1 MKADTVREMLTVI
14 EDCMGDAPPYCH
26 AACPMHTDVKGYVNL
41 IAEGKYQEAIK
52 LIREKLF
59 LPKTLG
65 RICAHPCEEQC
76 KRNELGHAMSI
87 AALKRF
93 VADNYDDEFDWDTTR
108 EPERRERI
116 AVIGSGPAGAQA
128 ALDLRRYGYRVTIY
142 EKHPVVGGMLYVG
155 IPSYRLPREVIN
167 AEYSL
172 LHRLGIK
179 IKLATEVGKDIPFQ
193 EIVDSYDGV
202 VIAVGAH
209 KGFKLPVNGKDLPGA
224 ILAVDFLRE
233 VSLTGTYKGF
243 GKRITVIGG
252 GNVALDSARTAVR
265 LGAEKVHLVCL
276 ERDIKEM
283 FAHDWEVHEAL
294 EEGVIL
300 HNSWGTDSIQGDEA
314 VEQIVLKK
322 CIQVFD
328 PKGRFNP
335 AYDDGCKETIDTD
348 MVIFA
353 IGQGV
358 DSDFAAPVEVGRGG
372 RFVVEEKTLQTNV
385 RHVFAAG
392 DGTGISLMAVEAM
405 AEGRIAAKSLHCYL
419 NGLDMRSHR
428 ENDRAY
434 RTSLE
439 TSVPADDTNPERVPT
454 HKLEIATRMRTF
466 AEVDLGFAEEEAV
479 QEASRCLKCECRLCV
494 KECLMLQEYSPDCP
508 KKLFKDALING
519 TIEEIIPFSCNMCGT
534 CTLVCP
540 KDFKLQEVFTHMR
553 KEMVAANGGK
563 SPMKGH
569 KVIDMHQ
576 LLSFSRFFNTTRAAR
591 DRAVPHNGGTNGS
604 DTSGTRVNNT
614 VAGGKR

>member
-1 MKADTVREMLTVI
+1 MKADTVREMLPVI

-26 AACPMHTDVKGYVNL
+26 TACPMHTDVKGYVNL
-41 IAEGKYQEAIK
+41 IAEGKYKEAIQT
-52 LIREKLF
+52 IRQKLF
-59 LPKTLG
+59 LPKSLG
-65 RICAHPCEEQC
+65 RVCAHPCEEHC
-76 KRNELGHAMSI
+76 KRNEVGNAMSI
-87 AALKRF
+87 ASLKRF
-93 VADNYDDEFDWDTTR
+93 AADNYDDEFDWDVTR
-108 EPERRERI
+108 EPDRPEKI

-128 ALDLRRYGYRVTIY
+128 ALDLRRQGYSVTVY

-155 IPSYRLPREVIN
+155 IPSYRLPREIIN

-172 LHRLGIK
+172 LHRMGIK

-193 EIVDSYDGV
+193 EIVDTYDGV
-202 VIAVGAH
+202 VIAIGAH

-224 ILAVDFLRE
+224 IQAVDFLRE

-276 ERDIKEM
+276 EKDIKEM
-283 FAHDWEVHEAL
+283 FAHDWEVREAL

-300 HNSWGTDSIQGDEA
+300 HNSWGTEAIKGDDK
-314 VEQIVLKK
+314 VEQIILKK

-335 AYDDGCKETIDTD
+335 AYDEGCQEIVETD

-358 DSDFAAPVEVGRGG
+358 DSDFATSVEVGRGG
-372 RFVVEEKTLQTNV
+372 RFVVDEKTLQTNI
-385 RHVFAAG
+385 RKVFACG

-405 AEGRIAAKSLHCYL
+405 AEGRIAAESLHRYL
-419 NGLDMRSHR
+419 NLKDMRIQRDHER
-428 ENDRAY
+428 GY
-434 RTSLE
+434 RTNLE
-439 TSVPADDTNPERVPT
+439 TSIPADDTNPERVNT
-454 HKLEIATRMRTF
+454 RKLDIATRMRSFT
-466 AEVDLGFAEEEAV
+466 EVDLGFSEEQAV
-479 QEASRCLKCECRLCV
+479 EEASRCLQCECRLCV
-494 KECLMLQEYSPDCP
+494 KECLMLQEFSPDCP
-508 KKLFKDALING
+508 KKYFKDALIAG
-519 TIEEIIPFSCNMCGT
+519 EVDPVVPYSCNMCGT

-540 KDFKLQEVFTHMR
+540 KDFKLQDAFMNMR
-553 KEMVAANGGK
+553 KEMVMNNGGK

-576 LLSFSRFFNTTRAAR
+576 LLSFSRLFNTSRPAR
-591 DRAVPHNGGTNGS
+591 NGTNQPTAPTG
-604 DTSGTRVNNT
+604 
-614 VAGGKR
+614 GGK

>member
-1 MKADTVREMLTVI
+1 MKAETVKGMLSVI

-41 IAEGKYQEAIK
+41 IAEGKHKEAIQ

-59 LPKTLG
+59 LPKSLG
-65 RICAHPCEEQC
+65 RVCAHPCEDQC
-76 KRNELGHAMSI
+76 KRKEVGNAMSI
-87 AALKRF
+87 ANLKRF
-93 VADNYDDEFDWDTTR
+93 VADNYDDEFDWDVSR
-108 EPERRERI
+108 EPDRPEKI

-128 ALDLRRYGYRVTIY
+128 ALDLRRNGYQVTIF

-155 IPSYRLPREVIN
+155 IPSYRLPREIIN

-172 LHRLGIK
+172 LHRLGVK
-179 IKLATEVGKDIPFQ
+179 IKLTTEVGKDISFE
-193 EIVDSYDGV
+193 EIQSTFDGV
-202 VIAVGAH
+202 VIAIGAH

-224 ILAVDFLRE
+224 IQAVDFLRE

-283 FAHDWEVHEAL
+283 FAHDWEVRDAL
-294 EEGVIL
+294 EEGVVL
-300 HNSWGTDSIQGDEA
+300 HNSWGTDSIQGTDR
-314 VEQIVLKK
+314 VEQITLKK

-335 AYDDGCKETIDTD
+335 AYDESCTEVIDTD

-358 DSDFAAPVEVGRGG
+358 DSEFAEPVEITRGG
-372 RFVVEEKTLQTNV
+372 RFVVDEKTLQTNV
-385 RHVFAAG
+385 RHVFACG

-405 AEGRIAAKSLHCYL
+405 AEGRIAAASLHRYL
-419 NGLDMRSHR
+419 NGLDMRTGRDH
-428 ENDRAY
+428 ERAY
-434 RTSLE
+434 RTGLD
-439 TSVPADDTNPERVPT
+439 TSIPADDTNPTRVET
-454 HKLEIATRMRTF
+454 RKTDIASRMRTF
-466 AEVDLGFAEEEAV
+466 GEVDLGFSEEEAIE
-479 QEASRCLKCECRLCV
+479 EASRCLKCECRLCV

-508 KKLFKDALING
+508 KKYFKEALING
-519 TIEEIIPFSCNMCGT
+519 DIDAIVPFSCNMCGT

-540 KDFKLQEVFTHMR
+540 RDFKLQDIFMSMR
-553 KEMVAANGGK
+553 KELVAANRGK

-569 KVIDMHQ
+569 KAIDMHQ
-576 LLSFSRFFNTTRAAR
+576 LLSFSRPFNTTRTAK
-591 DRAVPHNGGTNGS
+591 NGGNQ
-604 DTSGTRVNNT
+604 
-614 VAGGKR
+614 